1 MLTIRIPAYLFIHSL
16 KVLIYSN
23 NNMDSS
29 PVRLLSPLR
38 SILFPLS
45 KVHSS
50 WYPDALKPLNSPP
63 PLAKY
68 QCIPILGF
76 AYRSRQA
83 YKGASTLVLLRKIQ
97 AQALGCNLQRRK
109 QSNRPQL
116 FLGIKLYYLYPRF
129 ILTRQYFSKENQ
141 SQYSCYLIH
150 GHTLYILFYPTKI
163 KIY

>member
-1 MLTIRIPAYLFIHSL
+1 MLTIRIPACLFIRSL

-23 NNMDSS
+23 DNIDSS
-29 PVRLLSPLR
+29 PVRLLSPLY
-38 SILFPLS
+38 SILFLLS

-50 WYPDALKPLNSPP
+50 QYPDALKPLNSPP

-68 QCIPILGF
+68 WCIPILGS
-76 AYRSRQA
+76 AYRLRQV
-83 YKGASTLVLLRKIQ
+83 YRGASILVSSRRIW

-109 QSNRPQL
+109 QSDRPWL
-116 FLGIKLYYLYPRF
+116 FLGIKLYYLYPWF
-129 ILTRQYFSKENQ
+129 ILIRQYFSKENQ

-150 GHTLYILFYPTKI
+150 RYTLYILFYPTKI